1 MAPEND
7 TTRPLLVELV
17 GPAGVGKS
25 ALAERLTARS
35 GVVRASVWNLPR
47 WLLLESAARSL
58 PLLLRLCYQARAVPA
73 RALQQVVRLNA
84 LYLFVR
90 RRVGQARVVVLDE
103 GPVFA
108 LSWLQVFGHPRLR
121 PDRTARWWRRTYAAW
136 AAVLDRLIVL
146 DAAAPVLAAR
156 LRHRRKPDDVYRR
169 LTTHERLDVMAR
181 YHVAFARV
189 LDDVVAAGGPA
200 PLKLAATEGSVEH
213 LGDRVLGLGT
223 TAPWLTRCGSS
234 HRPRRPNAPGPTSP

>member
-1 MAPEND
+1 MMAPENG

-213 LGDRVLGLGT
+213 LGDRVLAALGQ
-223 TAPWLTRCGSS
+223 
-234 HRPRRPNAPGPTSP
+234 PRHG

>member
-47 WLLLESAARSL
+47 WLLLESAARSHRPVVASDVCCLGGGARPPDRAGRRRAGPRRETAPPPQAGRRVPPPDHPRAARRDGAL
-58 PLLLRLCYQARAVPA
+58 PCGIRARA
-73 RALQQVVRLNA
+73 
-84 LYLFVR
+84 R
-90 RRVGQARVVVLDE
+90 RRRRRRWA
-103 GPVFA
+103 
-108 LSWLQVFGHPRLR
+108 
-121 PDRTARWWRRTYAAW
+121 RTAQTRRDGG
-136 AAVLDRLIVL
+136 LRR
-146 DAAAPVLAAR
+146 APPRSRAR
-156 LRHRRKPDDVYRR
+156 
-169 LTTHERLDVMAR
+169 
-181 YHVAFARV
+181 
-189 LDDVVAAGGPA
+189 
-200 PLKLAATEGSVEH
+200 
-213 LGDRVLGLGT
+213 GLGT

>member
-47 WLLLESAARSL
+47 SLLLESAA
-58 PLLLRLCYQARAVPA
+58 
-73 RALQQVVRLNA
+73 
-84 LYLFVR
+84 
-90 RRVGQARVVVLDE
+90 
-103 GPVFA
+103 
-108 LSWLQVFGHPRLR
+108 
-121 PDRTARWWRRTYAAW
+121 
-136 AAVLDRLIVL
+136 
-146 DAAAPVLAAR
+146 
-156 LRHRRKPDDVYRR
+156 RR

-213 LGDRVLGLGT
+213 LRDRVLAALGQ
-223 TAPWLTRCGSS
+223 
-234 HRPRRPNAPGPTSP
+234 PRHG